1 MNHDFRQRAFLP
13 VVLPL
18 GVILGFFL
26 FAFSLSR
33 VFLAVPQM
41 VSTLTAL
48 AVAGYVLL
56 IAGLVGARPR
66 ISSTA
71 LGVGL
76 VLGMV
81 GVVAAGAVSAAVG
94 PREFHDVMAEHAEEP
109 GEPVDDAPDEPVAD
123 VPEDAIVFTAVDI
136 DFVEDQQQ
144 APADEAAFV
153 LANEGNIVHD
163 LTIDELGVHIVANP
177 GERVVADV
185 TLQPGTYTYYC
196 SVPGHQ
202 AAGMEGTLEVQ

>member
-1 MNHDFRQRAFLP
+1 MNRDFRERAFLP
-13 VVLPL
+13 VIMPVA
-18 GVILGFFL
+18 VILGFFA

-33 VFLAVPQM
+33 VFLALPQM

-56 IAGLVGARPR
+56 IAGLVSARHR

-76 VLGMV
+76 VLGMA

-109 GEPVDDAPDEPVAD
+109 VDDGAPDDVAVD
-123 VPEDAIVFTAVDI
+123 VPEGAIVFTAIDI
-136 DFVEDQQQ
+136 DFVEDRQE
-144 APADEAAFV
+144 APAGDVTFV
-153 LANEGNIVHD
+153 LVNEGNILHD
-163 LTIDELGVHIVANP
+163 LTIDELGIHMVANP
-177 GERVVADV
+177 GETVVEDV
-185 TLQPGTYTYYC
+185 TLQPGTYDYYC
-196 SVPGHQ
+196 SVPGHR
-202 AAGMEGTLEVQ
+202 AAGMEGTLQVQ